1 MMSDKE
7 KKSIKKLKK
16 KSIKKILETIIEEEP
31 LKPILTCD
39 GKCDKNVYNN
49 NIEKNNINIKY
60 LIHYKDKDKDNG
72 IN

>member
-1 MMSDKE
+1 MSDKE
-7 KKSIKKLKK
+7 QKSIKKLKKKSIKKLKK

-49 NIEKNNINIKY
+49 NIEKTI
-60 LIHYKDKDKDNG
+60 
-72 IN
+72 

>member
-1 MMSDKE
+1 MSDKE

-16 KSIKKILETIIEEEP
+16 KSIKKRLETIIEEEP

-49 NIEKNNINIKY
+49 NIEKTI
-60 LIHYKDKDKDNG
+60 
-72 IN
+72 